1 MSDYSDLIFLTAA
14 MVIFGMLTVNTA
26 ASFRNTSDTMIR
38 SDLEY
43 RAMSIAQD
51 EIENIRWIVDHNL
64 LNEYSSDFL
73 YKNDPVQRTVE
84 YGSSNQYS
92 EAFTV
97 ERKSTRIENSASQR
111 RYKVVINVKSD
122 ALNPEISASMEF
134 IKTFV
139 N

>member
-51 EIENIRWIVDHNL
+51 EIENIRWIDNHNL

-84 YGSSNQYS
+84 YGSSNQFS
-92 EAFTV
+92 EVFTV
-97 ERKSTRIENSASQR
+97 DRQSTRIENSPSQR
-111 RYKVVINVKSD
+111 RYKVVITVKSD
-122 ALNPEISASMEF
+122 ALTPEITASMEF